1 VRSFRDRNPY
11 AVGLVS
17 VLVIGLLTGVAFAI
31 GLLHLL
37 ERAYE
42 MEGVFADASGLRSG
56 DEVKMAG
63 VKVGRVTGI
72 EADRE
77 NGNVIVTWVVNDGVH
92 LGPETTAEIAL
103 ETLLGAKFIR
113 LEGDVEEPYLED
125 LDADERVIP
134 IERTKIPFDVF
145 ELTRIA
151 TEGIQELDTAALN
164 SFVNQLADI
173 TEDKRASVTDL
184 IEGIDRVST
193 AIVQRDQQVA
203 ELLDRA
209 DRLSATLAEK
219 DQTLVALIDQSR
231 QILGL
236 IAERRDQL
244 AVALGEGSDAVSRLA
259 RLIEVHE
266 VALDSILDDLHSTLT
281 VVAAH
286 QDDVDAALLPLGYGF
301 YQQSLSGSHGPWLDL
316 YIRSLGPDLIPLF
329 CSITGSEVDAC
340 NP

>member
-1 VRSFRDRNPY
+1 VKSFRDRNPY

-17 VLVIGLLTGVAFAI
+17 VLVIGLLTGLAFAV

-42 MEGVFADASGLRSG
+42 VRGVFSDASGLRNG

-72 EADRE
+72 DADRQ

-92 LGPETTAEIAL
+92 LGPDTTAEIAL

-113 LEGDVEEPYLED
+113 LSGSVEEPYLED
-125 LDADERVIP
+125 VDADDRVIP
-134 IERTKIPFDVF
+134 IERTKVPFDVF
-145 ELTRIA
+145 ELTRVA
-151 TEGIQELDTAALN
+151 TEGIQTLDTAALDAFIN
-164 SFVNQLADI
+164 DLADI
-173 TEDKRASVTDL
+173 TQDKRQQVTDL
-184 IEGIDRVST
+184 IEGIERVST
-193 AIVQRDQQVA
+193 AIVDRDRQLAQ
-203 ELLDRA
+203 LLDRA
-209 DRLSATLAEK
+209 DTLSATLAEK
-219 DQTLVALIDQSR
+219 DQTLVTLIDQSR

-244 AVALGEGSDAVSRLA
+244 AFALGEGSEAVGRLA

-266 VALDSILDDLHSTLT
+266 ADLDSILTDLHSTLT

-286 QDDVDAALLPLGYGF
+286 QDDVDNALLPLGFGF

-329 CSITGSEVDAC
+329 CELTGSEVEAC
-340 NP
+340 TP